1 MIVWDTKIQTTNFFI
16 PPLNFYLLVM
26 QLGANFF
33 RKNHTWFQKCPSG
46 KKMCNCVFVRKYTS
60 KQQKKNCT
68 LFGRVL
74 PNELGVAKVAS
85 INFSLMPTPQ
95 SGGQLLTYCHFVSC
109 SYQCN
114 LYCKHIQQKQHEATK
129 HIFDCTTALSFLC
142 PDAVNM
148 RSYNLQF

>member
-1 MIVWDTKIQTTNFFI
+1 
-16 PPLNFYLLVM
+16 M

-33 RKNHTWFQKCPSG
+33 QKKQHMIPEMSFRKKKCVI
-46 KKMCNCVFVRKYTS
+46 VFSSENTHPNG
-60 KQQKKNCT
+60 KKNCT